1 MRVAP
6 DTAGIGPFFDEPVE
20 QRLSLRLRSRSQQR
34 QVGLDS
40 KRPVGDDESGDP
52 GWEAVVAEGCL
63 HYVIDGECGELD
75 DGDPVGVERGDAVE
89 VGVDHPVHLPPTDV
103 AIHQRGKHTVLGQP
117 VDHRFLLVDMIGGF
131 AQDVDGVGLILALGI
146 CDRGEIEAQLGG
158 VDIVVANATP
168 DQPQK
173 PIELYDWEFYQEM
186 IDFFIKS
193 PFLLA
198 RATVPQM
205 KKGRWGRIIQVGS
218 EVFQRGVPNF
228 TAYVAAKGGQ
238 NGFTRSL
245 ATELAQWNITVNM
258 VSPAWIPVE
267 RHENDPQEM
276 KDEYLAGLPAK
287 RWGTPKEVGD
297 TVAFLASDEASYI
310 SGQNICVNAAH
321 TVA

>member
-1 MRVAP
+1 MAS
-6 DTAGIGPFFDEPVE
+6 D
-20 QRLSLRLRSRSQQR
+20 
-34 QVGLDS
+34 
-40 KRPVGDDESGDP
+40 
-52 GWEAVVAEGCL
+52 
-63 HYVIDGECGELD
+63 
-75 DGDPVGVERGDAVE
+75 
-89 VGVDHPVHLPPTDV
+89 
-103 AIHQRGKHTVLGQP
+103 
-117 VDHRFLLVDMIGGF
+117 
-131 AQDVDGVGLILALGI
+131 
-146 CDRGEIEAQLGG
+146 IEAQLGG

-173 PIELYDWEFYQEM
+173 PIELYDWDFYQEM

-193 PFLLA
+193 PFLLV

-205 KKGRWGRIIQVGS
+205 KKRRWGRIINVGS
-218 EVFQRGVPNF
+218 EVLQLGVPNF

-258 VSPAWIPVE
+258 VSPGWIPVE
-267 RHENDPQEM
+267 RHENDPQQI